1 MFLDLDITATIHTP
15 TLQIFDRSSDT
26 ISWTFP
32 FNQHLLLTDLQG
44 GGGRSL
50 RDCEGGV
57 EGGGRVGT
65 AHHLPHLLQAG
76 QRQLRMDLFYVDF

>member
-1 MFLDLDITATIHTP
+1 MDGVE
-15 TLQIFDRSSDT
+15 
-26 ISWTFP
+26 
-32 FNQHLLLTDLQG
+32 G
-44 GGGRSL
+44 GDGRSL
-50 RDCEGGV
+50 GDCKGGV